1 MPLEIIYS
9 QAAKDTAKDVYSF
22 IRQEFGEKAAKDFL
36 IKMNRTLRGI
46 AQFPEMF
53 KASELGENIRL
64 GLITK
69 QSSVLYE
76 ILEDAIFLHY
86 LWDNRQEP
94 MIL

>member
-1 MPLEIIYS
+1 MYTLLSKKNLEKKLQKI
-9 QAAKDTAKDVYSF
+9 F
-22 IRQEFGEKAAKDFL
+22 FL
-36 IKMNRTLRGI
+36 KSIGQLGI

-53 KASELGENIRL
+53 KASELGENIRI
-64 GLITK
+64 GLITR

-86 LWDNRQEP
+86 FWDNRQEP

>member
-1 MPLEIIYS
+1 
-9 QAAKDTAKDVYSF
+9 
-22 IRQEFGEKAAKDFL
+22 
-36 IKMNRTLRGI
+36 
-46 AQFPEMF
+46 MF
-53 KASELGENIRL
+53 KASELGENIRI

-86 LWDNRQEP
+86 FWDNRQEP

>member
-9 QAAKDTAKDVYSF
+9 QAAKDTSRDIYAF
-22 IRQEFGEKAAKDFL
+22 IKEKFGDKAAKEFVL
-36 IKMNRTLRGI
+36 RINVTLRGI

-53 KASELGENIRL
+53 KASELGENIRI

-86 LWDNRQEP
+86 FWDNRQEP
-94 MIL
+94 LIP